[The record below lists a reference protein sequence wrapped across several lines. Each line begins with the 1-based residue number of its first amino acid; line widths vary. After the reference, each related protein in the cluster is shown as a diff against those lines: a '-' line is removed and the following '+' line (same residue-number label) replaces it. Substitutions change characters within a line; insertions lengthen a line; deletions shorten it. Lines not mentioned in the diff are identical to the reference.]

1 LKDLDSLR
9 SEIFAK
15 VAEYYRQA
23 HATRPFSP
31 GETRVQ
37 YAGRVWDEREMV
49 NMVDAVLEFWLTAG
63 RYAAEFEKRL
73 GAFLGVREIIPV
85 NSGSSANLVAITTL
99 CSPQLHRRLQP
110 GDEVITPAVT
120 FPTTLAPL
128 VQNRLTPVLV
138 DAELGTYNLDVNQLE
153 AALSPRTRALFVPH
167 TLGNPAEI
175 DRIAEFAR
183 AHSLFLVED
192 TCDALG
198 SAYDG
203 RMVGTFGHLATLSFY
218 PAHHIT
224 MGEGGAVYTRSRRL
238 ARIARTIRDWGRDCW
253 CGYDNPANGKCG
265 IRFERELPGVPGFY
279 DHRYLFTEIGYNLK
293 ITDVQ
298 AAMGAAQME
307 KLPGFVAA
315 RKRNFARLYEG
326 LKQHEEFFVLPRWL
340 PRSDPSW
347 FAFPLTVRA
356 AAPFDRTSLTRY
368 LESRRIET
376 RVLFAGNILKQ
387 PGYRDIECRVI
398 GDLPVAAQVMRG
410 TFFVGV
416 YPGLDDQRLDYIL
429 QVFSDFV
436 SDLRRAVSL
445 VAAGATA

>member
-1 LKDLDSLR
+1 MNDPESLR
-9 SEIFAK
+9 AEIFAK
-15 VAEYYRQA
+15 VTEYYEQA
-23 HATRPFSP
+23 HAARTFVP

-63 RYAAEFEKRL
+63 RHAREFEKRL
-73 GAFLGVREIIPV
+73 GAFIGVREIVPV

-99 CSPQLHRRLQP
+99 CSPQLHQRLHP

-128 VQNRLTPVLV
+128 VQNRLVPVLV
-138 DAELGTYNLDVNQLE
+138 DAELGTYNLDANQLE
-153 AALSPRTRALFVPH
+153 AALSDKTRAIFVPH

-183 AHSLFLVED
+183 LHRLFLVED

-198 SAYDG
+198 SKYAG
-203 RMVGTFGHLATLSFY
+203 KMVGTFGHLATLSFY

-224 MGEGGAVYTRSRRL
+224 MGEGGAVYTDSRRL

-253 CGYDNPANGKCG
+253 CGYENPLNGKCG
-265 IRFERELPGVPGFY
+265 IRFEREIPGMPGFY

-298 AAMGAAQME
+298 AAMGVAQME

-315 RKRNFARLYEG
+315 RKRNFARLYAG
-326 LKQHEEFFVLPRWL
+326 LKPYEDYFTLPRWL
-340 PRSDPSW
+340 PNADPSW
-347 FAFPLTVRA
+347 FAFPLTVRDS
-356 AAPFDRTSLTRY
+356 APFDRTKLMRY
-368 LESRRIET
+368 LESRKVET

-387 PGYRDIECRVI
+387 PGYRDIECRVV
-398 GDLPVAAQVMRG
+398 GDLPNAEQVLRG

-416 YPGLDDQRLDYIL
+416 YPGLDDQRIDYML
-429 QVFSDFV
+429 EVFGEF
-436 SDLRRAVSL
+436 LNRQ
-445 VAAGATA
+445 